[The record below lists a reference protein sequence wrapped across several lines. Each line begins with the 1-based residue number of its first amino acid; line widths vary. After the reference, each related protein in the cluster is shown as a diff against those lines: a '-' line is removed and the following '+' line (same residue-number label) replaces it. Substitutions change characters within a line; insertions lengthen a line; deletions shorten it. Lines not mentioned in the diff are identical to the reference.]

1 MTKTYKFKSA
11 NNNSFPFYKSNDYS
25 KTIDDIILSDII
37 KKNSYLIDYD
47 YKPSTTYYATLKDS
61 DEFTKAANFLANYK
75 KNKTKKFIYGKLYK
89 LNDGTPIVFY
99 EDEIQIG
106 FDFYKYSDFNDSFFI
121 DSLTPSKKKTIIT
134 IYGDADITINLK

>member
-11 NNNSFPFYKSNDYS
+11 NNNSFPFCKS
-25 KTIDDIILSDII
+25 T
-37 KKNSYLIDYD
+37 
-47 YKPSTTYYATLKDS
+47 STTYYATLKDS

-75 KNKTKKFIYGKLYK
+75 KNKNKKFICGKLYK

>member
-75 KNKTKKFIYGKLYK
+75 KNKIKKFIYGKLYK
-89 LNDGTPIVFY
+89 LSDGTPIVFY

>member
-1 MTKTYKFKSA
+1 MTKTYNFKSA
-11 NNNSFPFYKSNDYS
+11 NNNTFSFCKNNDYS

-47 YKPSTTYYATLKDS
+47 YKPSTTYIAPLKDD
-61 DEFTKAANFLANYK
+61 DEFIKAANFLANYK
-75 KNKTKKFIYGKLYK
+75 KNDYKKFIYGKLYK

-106 FDFYKYSDFNDSFFI
+106 FDFYKYSDFKNASFI
-121 DSLTPSKKKTIIT
+121 SNLTSKKKKTIIT